1 MSEYVSKPLYK
12 LDSKGK
18 VRTWSIAT
26 CGSTYNQ
33 VHGILDGKMQS
44 TYTEVKSGKNI
55 GKANETTAEEQCQLE
70 AEALW
75 KKKRDRSGYTEEI
88 PTDKPLRPMLAK
100 PYSDTVN
107 LLAPE
112 QMWVIQPKLDGV
124 RCLAKFDDEGKVT
137 LWTRTGKQIKSVP
150 HIAAD
155 LAKLGPPYPGAIYDG
170 ELYNHE
176 LKDDFQGLLSC
187 IKRDKVVEKSKIVQY
202 HIYDLV
208 DEDKTFE
215 TRNIKL
221 QAHLLLLQS
230 DTSLVPVTTTDPV
243 LRASDLKA
251 EAAKW
256 VDKGYEG
263 IMLRDLKSKYK
274 INGRSS
280 GLLKFKDFMDEEFV
294 IVGASEDKG
303 KMAGQC
309 TFDCAVMKD
318 YTYVGPKDPNNVGV
332 FSVKMKGTDAQRK
345 QQWEDFKAGK
355 MLGKMMT
362 VRFFAYTTSEIP
374 MPRFPVGVAVRD
386 YE

>member
-1 MSEYVSKPLYK
+1 MNYYRLYYRLYK

-26 CGSTYNQ
+26 SGNTYTQ
-33 VHGILDGKMQS
+33 VHGILNGKLQS
-44 TYTEVKSGKNI
+44 TTTVVPAGKNI

-70 AEALW
+70 ADALW

-100 PYSDTVN
+100 PYSDKVDFEGQN
-107 LLAPE
+107 
-112 QMWVIQPKLDGV
+112 WVIQPKLDGV
-124 RCLAKFDDEGKVT
+124 RCLAKFDEEGKVT

-150 HIAAD
+150 HIAKD
-155 LAKLGPPYPGAIYDG
+155 LEELGQPYPGAIYDG

-176 LKDDFQGLLSC
+176 LKDDFQELLSC

-208 DEDKTFE
+208 DEDKTFD

-221 QAHLLLLQS
+221 KAHMLQLPS
-230 DTSLVPVTTTDPV
+230 STSLVPVSTTAPV
-243 LRASDLKA
+243 LRASDLKT
-251 EAAKW
+251 EAACW

-263 IMLRDLKSKYK
+263 IMLRDLTSKYK

-280 GLLKFKDFMDEEFV
+280 GLLKFKDFMDEEFK

-318 YTYVGPKDPNNVGV
+318 YTYAGPKDPNNVGV

-345 QQWEDFKAGK
+345 QQWEDFKAGN